1 MACRIRN
8 FASFPLLSSENMC
21 TQKDGGG
28 RREDGKHARLLWKAT
43 GHADVVLLRSQREMH
58 QAKTTIER

>member
-1 MACRIRN
+1 MTCRIRIS
-8 FASFPLLSSENMC
+8 ASLPLSSSENMC
-21 TQKDGGG
+21 TQNDGGG
-28 RREDGKHARLLWKAT
+28 RREDGKQHDCHEKQN